1 MKRIVLRVL
10 FVLAVFVCGYVSGV
24 LINGPGKAEAGY
36 GCMYYT
42 ASGCYNSGGAG
53 DELYVE
59 IKFTKP
65 MTFKGMASSVDKK
78 TFMPYFLPQ

>member
-1 MKRIVLRVL
+1 MAPERPKPDT
-10 FVLAVFVCGYVSGV
+10 AVCTVS
-24 LINGPGKAEAGY
+24 
-36 GCMYYT
+36 
-42 ASGCYNSGGAG
+42 SCYNSGGAG

-78 TFMPYFLPQ
+78 TFMPYFLPE